1 MYDKYKYRLWCKYW
15 KSTWDNAATLIKG
28 LSLVW
33 IIDWKL
39 NFISLPSEKIVG
51 NRLKHI
57 KLLGQRYKATEV
69 QLELPISFEIEKM
82 AKFQEWTDRNQLGH
96 KNHVSIRGFSNY
108 IKTTQ
113 KKWLHDIVYCCLLR
127 QKELLC
133 CNMFVLVRETQT
145 WITAQ

>member
-57 KLLGQRYKATEV
+57 KLVGQRYKATE
-69 QLELPISFEIEKM
+69 
-82 AKFQEWTDRNQLGH
+82 FQEWTDRNQLGH

-108 IKTTQ
+108 SKTTQ
-113 KKWLHDIVYCCLLR
+113 KKLLHDIVYCCLLR
-127 QKELLC
+127 
-133 CNMFVLVRETQT
+133 
-145 WITAQ
+145 